1 MSSRRM
7 RLSAVPLA
15 IALAFLAA
23 SPAAA
28 ATFTVNNTGDGRGA
42 CPSLC
47 TLRAAVNAANNS
59 ADATSTIT
67 VPAEHYTLTSGE
79 LTISK
84 VITIQ
89 GAGATTTTIT
99 GNGGSRIFSV
109 AAEHRLF
116 LSGVTVAGG
125 NAAADTANPYGGN
138 ILVASGAWLVVSN
151 SRITGGSAPS
161 GGGGI
166 ALRGG
171 AITAISYSVVDNN
184 TTAGS
189 GGGILAQPLQP
200 GGIAGTLA
208 LADSTVA
215 RNTAN
220 SGGGIA
226 SRDNAGAVSLERV
239 TVADN
244 RSNSVPGGGLY
255 ITPAQASF
263 TVKSSIV
270 ARNTANVAPNGATVV
285 IGPSNCAPFAPVN
298 SGQNVESGA
307 ECGFTT
313 GSQNADAGLAPGLAT
328 VNGTYVLPLL
338 AGSPAID
345 RAVDCE
351 AGALDQTGTARPVGA
366 ACDSGAYEYIPPPP
380 EPTPT
385 ATPAPQP
392 TVAPTPTPTAT
403 PTPAPTPVYGKTVV
417 AGTLSGTILV
427 RDPGSR
433 TFRLLPAVQ
442 AIKIGATVDA
452 RKGVVT
458 LTSVPKA
465 GGKPETAKFYA
476 GMFKVTQAGG
486 ITTLTLN
493 EPMAPCAP
501 AKSARAA
508 AKKPKTRKLWGDGKG
523 KFRTKGQYSAATIRG
538 TKWLVQDGCRY
549 TRTTV
554 ATGVVSVRDDVA
566 KRTIILRKN
575 KSYTA
580 RPRR

>member
-1 MSSRRM
+1 M

-15 IALAFLAA
+15 IVLALLAV

-28 ATFTVNNTGDGRGA
+28 ADYTVNRTDDVAGA
-42 CPSLC
+42 AGCPQVC
-47 TLRAAVNAANNS
+47 TLRNAVNGSQDAAN
-59 ADATSTIT
+59 TIT
-67 VPAEHYTLTSGE
+67 VPAGTYTLTS
-79 LTISK
+79 S
-84 VITIQ
+84 ITIPKTITIN
-89 GAGATTTTIT
+89 GAGATATTIT
-99 GNGGSRIFSV
+99 GNNTFRIFSV
-109 AAEHRLF
+109 AAENRLF
-116 LSGVTVAGG
+116 LSGVTVTGG
-125 NAAADTANPYGGN
+125 NATTDTANPYGGN
-138 ILVASGAWLVVSN
+138 ILAASGSWLVVAN

-166 ALRGG
+166 ALRG
-171 AITAISYSVVDNN
+171 ALIATFSSSVIDNN
-184 TTAGS
+184 TTTGS
-189 GGGILAQPLQP
+189 GGGILAQPTSP
-200 GGIAGTLA
+200 GGTAGALG

-215 RNTAN
+215 FNTA
-220 SGGGIA
+220 STGGGIA
-226 SRDNAGAVSLERV
+226 SRDNASAVSLERV

-244 RSNSVPGGGLY
+244 RSNTAPGGGLF
-255 ITPAQASF
+255 ITPAQANF

-270 ARNTANVAPNGATVV
+270 ARNSSTAPRTGVV
-285 IGPSNCAPFAPVN
+285 SPSNCAPTAPAN
-298 SGQNVESGA
+298 SGQNVESGS
-307 ECGFTT
+307 ECGFTN
-313 GSQNADAGLAPGLAT
+313 GSQNADAGLAPQLAT
-328 VNGTYVLPLL
+328 INGTYVLPLL

-345 RAVDCE
+345 RAIDC
-351 AGALDQTGTARPVGA
+351 GTGTQDQTGTKRPVGA
-366 ACDSGAYEYIPPPP
+366 ACDSGAFEYIPPPP

-392 TVAPTPTPTAT
+392 TVAPPPTPTASPT
-403 PTPAPTPVYGKTVV
+403 PTPTPVYGKTVV

-427 RDPGSR
+427 RDPESR

-442 AIKIGATVDA
+442 AIKVGATVDA
-452 RKGVVT
+452 RKGIVT

-493 EPMAPCAP
+493 EPLAPCAP

-554 ATGVVSVRDDVA
+554 AIGVVSVRDDVA